1 MKFSHLLMA
10 AAAPLVIV
18 GCGEP
23 KPETA
28 GDAGASLAF
37 GTDYDCSGLA
47 ISVGILDEETVL
59 RANGKEYRLAPVETA
74 SGAKY
79 AAEGE
84 PETSFWSK
92 GEEGLLVLEGVEYAG
107 CRQTGGYG
115 QPAGAI
121 DTGDLETGGAKTWT
135 ARGNEPGWTVTLD
148 GTTLTYIYAYGEGQ
162 YEAPQPEAETIEGGK
177 RYATADGVLS
187 VTVLD
192 QVCADDMSGMPYPQ
206 TVSVQME
213 DARVQGCGGETQDLL
228 AGSWTVVE
236 VNGALV
242 MPGAEMTMT
251 FEPEAAPAPET
262 PGAFVPGTGRVSGK
276 AGCNSYGAGY
286 TLSGEGVSFGDAF
299 STEMACEP
307 DLMEQEQAFL
317 DALRH
322 VTMLSFDEG
331 GEMELRDAEF
341 RQIYLRRK

>member
-1 MKFSHLLMA
+1 MK
-10 AAAPLVIV
+10 
-18 GCGEP
+18 
-23 KPETA
+23 
-28 GDAGASLAF
+28 
-37 GTDYDCSGLA
+37 
-47 ISVGILDEETVL
+47 
-59 RANGKEYRLAPVETA
+59 
-74 SGAKY
+74 
-79 AAEGE
+79 
-84 PETSFWSK
+84 
-92 GEEGLLVLEGVEYAG
+92 
-107 CRQTGGYG
+107 
-115 QPAGAI
+115 
-121 DTGDLETGGAKTWT
+121 
-135 ARGNEPGWTVTLD
+135 NER
-148 GTTLTYIYAYGEGQ
+148 TYIYAYGEGR
-162 YEAPQPEAETIEGGK
+162 YNAAQPVAETLEGGK

-242 MPGAEMTMT
+242 MPGTEMTMT

-276 AGCNSYGAGY
+276 SGCNSYGAGY
-286 TLSGEGVSFGDAF
+286 TLSGEGVSFGDAV

-322 VTMLSFDEG
+322 VTAISFDPG
-331 GEMELRDAEF
+331 GEMELRDHEF
-341 RQIYLRRK
+341 RQIYLRRQ